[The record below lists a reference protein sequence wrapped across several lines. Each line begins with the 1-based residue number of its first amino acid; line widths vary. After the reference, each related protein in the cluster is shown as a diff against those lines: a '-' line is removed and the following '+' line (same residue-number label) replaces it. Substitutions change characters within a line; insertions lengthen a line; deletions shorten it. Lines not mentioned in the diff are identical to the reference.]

1 MTSIRKDE
9 KWPEREIRIYAWRVT
24 RSRVAQLLE
33 AKGPADEIDQSMLPE
48 SGIVFADSVSD
59 VGMNA

>member
-1 MTSIRKDE
+1 MKSGLRQTSALRLVGQE
-9 KWPEREIRIYAWRVT
+9 K
-24 RSRVAQLLE
+24 RSRSRNSGGYV
-33 AKGPADEIDQSMLPE
+33 PADEIDQSTLAE

>member
-1 MTSIRKDE
+1 MASDRQSALRLVGQE
-9 KWPEREIRIYAWRVT
+9 K
-24 RSRVAQLLE
+24 RSRSQNNGGYV
-33 AKGPADEIDQSMLPE
+33 PADEIDQSTLAE